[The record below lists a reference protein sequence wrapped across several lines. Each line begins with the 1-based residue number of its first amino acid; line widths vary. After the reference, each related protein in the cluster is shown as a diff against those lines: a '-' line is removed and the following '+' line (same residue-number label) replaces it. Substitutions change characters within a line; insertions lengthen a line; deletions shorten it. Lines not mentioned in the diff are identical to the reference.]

1 MRLYKII
8 MNTLLYIGIGL
19 ITFGFL
25 SFVLCVC
32 METYMIRLHHVKK
45 VDLSGSRVDKI
56 KLIKEGNWK
65 INEELK
71 SWALENASDEQI
83 NKWYK
88 DCHPKYY

>member
-8 MNTLLYIGIGL
+8 MIPKNWTKENWDYLKTMYPK
-19 ITFGFL
+19 
-25 SFVLCVC
+25 
-32 METYMIRLHHVKK
+32 TYMIRLHHIKK

-56 KLIKEGNWK
+56 KLIKEGNWR